1 MAWALTV
8 EPSSPTIMDCPP
20 KGESTAAAVAVSTV
34 GNAVGT
40 SAGAM
45 ATGAALGLRVNT
57 ADSPPD
63 DVASCAPP
71 VGLVQ
76 RRARPNPA
84 DTVSQRSPWRSEID
98 EISTCAVPVG
108 VAAPDEG
115 AHVTAKS
122 LRVHVSGH
130 RPAID

>member
-8 EPSSPTIMDCPP
+8 EPSSPTIMDCQPE
-20 KGESTAAAVAVSTV
+20 GESTAAAVAVSTV

-45 ATGAALGLRVNT
+45 ATGAALGLRVNR
-57 ADSPPD
+57 ADSPPG

-76 RRARPNPA
+76 RSARPNPA
-84 DTVSQRSPWRSEID
+84 DTDSPRPLWRCEID
-98 EISTCAVPVG
+98 EICTCAVPAG
-108 VAAPDEG
+108 VVASDEG

-122 LRVHVSGH
+122 VRVHVSGH
-130 RPAID
+130 KPA